1 MVLRQREFAM
11 LQSVGMTPKGFR
23 KMVRFESLFY
33 ALKTLLYGLPF
44 SFVIMALL
52 QLALGRSF
60 DIPFQMPWLALLCV
74 VAGVLAIVGL
84 TMLYASAKLKKGNM
98 IDTLKNEN
106 I

>member
-1 MVLRQREFAM
+1 
-11 LQSVGMTPKGFR
+11 
-23 KMVRFESLFY
+23 
-33 ALKTLLYGLPF
+33 
-44 SFVIMALL
+44 MAYV
-52 QLALGRSF
+52 QLCHNGSAPAALGRSF

>member
-1 MVLRQREFAM
+1 
-11 LQSVGMTPKGFR
+11 
-23 KMVRFESLFY
+23 
-33 ALKTLLYGLPF
+33 
-44 SFVIMALL
+44 
-52 QLALGRSF
+52 
-60 DIPFQMPWLALLCV
+60 MPWLALLCV